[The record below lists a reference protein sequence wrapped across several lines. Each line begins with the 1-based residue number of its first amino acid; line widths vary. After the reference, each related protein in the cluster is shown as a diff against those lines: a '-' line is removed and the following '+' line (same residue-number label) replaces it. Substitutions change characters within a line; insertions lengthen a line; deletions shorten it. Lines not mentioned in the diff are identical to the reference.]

1 LKSAT
6 DEGRVQERYLLAMVQ
21 AEFQAA
27 LRVREERFTSSI
39 AAVYNTLFAGTPGHT
54 LMRVLLGSGPL
65 SPKNLADACGYGKRS
80 ILEGGSIRKLV
91 ERLQQTGI
99 VVNLGSQARPR
110 FSLVQDELLKSALR
124 KLYAQSSA
132 DDPSSKGATPP

>member
-6 DEGRVQERYLLAMVQ
+6 DEGRAGERYLLAMMQ
-21 AEFQAA
+21 AEFQTA

-39 AAVYNTLFAGTPGHT
+39 AIVYDTLFAGTPGHV
-54 LMRVLLGSGPL
+54 LMRVLLGSSPL
-65 SPKNLADACGYGKRS
+65 SLKGLADECGYGRRS

-91 ERLQQTGI
+91 DRLQQAGI

-110 FSLVQDELLKSALR
+110 FSLVQDESLKSALR
-124 KLYAQSSA
+124 KLYAQLSA
-132 DDPSSKGATPP
+132 DDPSSKGAAPP